1 MYGFRFSQNTS
12 PKSTRSLRYSF
23 WQSRGNMDAKPRVR
37 GYSQL
42 MLRSIFLFSFVL
54 LFSVPGKGIGGEPV
68 TVFAAAST
76 QQAVDAVLA
85 TCKEKIGTECRAVFA
100 ASSTLARQIA
110 SSAPADIFISANQK
124 WMRYLSDNAFVV
136 PESTRVIS
144 RNKLIVIAPTSSAMT
159 IKTADDL
166 IHWLRQ
172 DRIALGDPDH
182 VPAGIYAKQ
191 ALNSLG
197 VWDQLRTKTLRMP
210 NVRAALAVVARGEAN
225 AGIVYATDAVVS
237 PDVKV
242 VYTFAPET
250 HTQIDYPMALV
261 KGRDSDAVKR
271 VFALFSSPQGR
282 AAFKK
287 AGFNVENG
295 S

>member
-1 MYGFRFSQNTS
+1 MFAFCFSQSST
-12 PKSTRSLRYSF
+12 PKSTRFLRYSF
-23 WQSRGNMDAKPRVR
+23 WTFHGNVDAKPRVR
-37 GYSQL
+37 GYSHL

-76 QQAVDAVLA
+76 QQAVDAVIA
-85 TCKEKIGTECRAVFA
+85 TCKEHIGTECRAVFA

-110 SSAPADIFISANQK
+110 SGAPADIFISANQK
-124 WMRYLSDNAFVV
+124 WMQYLSDNAFVV
-136 PESTRVIS
+136 SESTRVIS
-144 RNKLIVIAPTSSAMT
+144 RNKLVVIAPTSSAMM

-191 ALNSLG
+191 ALTSLG
-197 VWDQLRTKTLRMP
+197 AWDQLRTKTLRMP

-225 AGIVYATDAVVS
+225 AGIVYATDANVS
-237 PDVKV
+237 ADVKI
-242 VYTFAPET
+242 VYTFAAQT
-250 HTQIDYPMALV
+250 HTQIDYPMAMV
-261 KGRDSDAVKR
+261 KGRDSDAAKR
-271 VFALFSSPQGR
+271 VFALFSSLQGR
-282 AAFKK
+282 AAFQK
-287 AGFNVENG
+287 AGFDIETG